1 MDIDKIINSY
11 QSKVNAADADPEK
24 VALEKDDTL
33 KKIKNASALSDLL
46 DNICTAYDMISDSV
60 TGKYKGVAK
69 STLALLAGGLAYLAL
84 PVDLVPDFIPVAGWM
99 DDAAVLAWIFKRC
112 ADEFQKYKE
121 FKRMDPPENTNST
134 AQLR

>member
-11 QSKVNAADADPEK
+11 QSKVNAADAAPEK
-24 VALEKDDTL
+24 VAQEKDKTL
-33 KKIKNASALSDLL
+33 DKIKNASALSGLF
-46 DNICTAYDMISDSV
+46 DNIRTAYDMVSDSV

-84 PVDLVPDFIPVAGWM
+84 SLDLVPDFIPVAGWV

-112 ADEFQKYKE
+112 ADEFQKYKD
-121 FKRMDPPENTNST
+121 FKSSGV
-134 AQLR
+134 

>member
-11 QSKVNAADADPEK
+11 QPKVNAADAAPEK
-24 VALEKDDTL
+24 VAQEKDKTL
-33 KKIKNASALSDLL
+33 DKIKNASALSGLF
-46 DNICTAYDMISDSV
+46 DNIRTAYDMVSDSV

-84 PVDLVPDFIPVAGWM
+84 SLDLVPDFIPVAGWV

-112 ADEFQKYKE
+112 ADEFQKYKD
-121 FKRMDPPENTNST
+121 FKSSGV
-134 AQLR
+134 